1 MNESSKLALLG
12 SNARPTL
19 ISYDGLQSRCAM
31 RLGAT
36 VSSAVSLRPGI
47 RSERCISVSST
58 SPCPRPSL
66 AASTGH
72 EAKHDRHRNIQQ
84 KFA

>member
-31 RLGAT
+31 RLGCHGIERGQPET
-36 VSSAVSLRPGI
+36 RHSL
-47 RSERCISVSST
+47 
-58 SPCPRPSL
+58 
-66 AASTGH
+66 
-72 EAKHDRHRNIQQ
+72 
-84 KFA
+84 